1 MHGSALLLGQAMA
14 QDEETTT
21 ITKRDK
27 DEESTTTETVCDGD
41 CCPPN
46 QARQLFIGV
55 GSLALTV
62 VLFLLLPRIIERN
75 AINKGRS
82 PLSARHTGIS
92 LALFLASVGMVG
104 IVFAVTGCIAV
115 QMFIWIG
122 VAFAIWLVHGIY
134 ALIAVR

>member
-1 MHGSALLLGQAMA
+1 MPQSPFLLGQAQA

-21 ITKRDK
+21 IKKRDK
-27 DEESTTTETVCDGD
+27 DEESEISETVCDGG

-46 QARQLFIGV
+46 QAELLFIGV
-55 GSLALTV
+55 SSLALAV

-92 LALFLASVGMVG
+92 LALFLASLGMVG
-104 IVFAVTGCIAV
+104 IIFAVTGCIAV
-115 QMFIWIG
+115 QMFVWIG
-122 VAFAIWLVHGIY
+122 VAFIVWLVHGVY
-134 ALIAVR
+134 ALISVR

>member
-1 MHGSALLLGQAMA
+1 MHGSALLLGRALA

-21 ITKRDK
+21 IKKRNK
-27 DEESTTTETVCDGD
+27 DEESETTETVCDGD

-46 QARQLFIGV
+46 QAQQLFIGL
-55 GSLALTV
+55 GGLALAI
-62 VLFLLLPRIIERN
+62 VLFALLPRIIERN

-92 LALFLASVGMVG
+92 LALFLASVGLVG
-104 IVFAVTGCIAV
+104 IIFAVTGCIAI

-122 VAFAIWLVHGIY
+122 VAFTVWLVHGIY
-134 ALIAVR
+134 ALISVR